1 MSEPTFT
8 FGDTAGTATP
18 DRAANGAGD
27 VIIDTTTATF
37 MTDVID
43 ASQKVPVL
51 VDFWAPWCGPCKQL
65 TPALEKVVRN
75 ARGAVRLAKMNID
88 ENPEIPGQM
97 GIQSVPTVVAFSGG
111 RPVDA
116 FAGAVPES
124 QIQKFIEKLAGPV
137 GPSETD
143 MMLEQADA
151 MLEAGDIATAAQIYA
166 GVLGQEPGNPA
177 AIGGIAQ
184 CQIKA
189 GDYERARQ
197 VLDTAPPEKA
207 SDPAIAAARAALDLA
222 AQAEEAGDLAELQA
236 AVDAAPDDHQ
246 ARLDLAIALSAQGK
260 KTEAVD
266 ALIEI
271 VRRDRSWNEE
281 AARKQLL
288 QFFEAWGFKDP
299 ASAYGRRKLSAQ
311 LFS

>member
-8 FGDTAGTATP
+8 FGDTAGTAMP
-18 DRAANGAGD
+18 GQPANGAAD
-27 VIIDTTTATF
+27 VITDTTTATF
-37 MTDVID
+37 MADVID
-43 ASQKVPVL
+43 ASQQVPVL

-65 TPALEKVVRN
+65 TPALERVVRN

-88 ENPEIPGQM
+88 ENPEVPGQM

-124 QIQKFIEKLAGPV
+124 QIQKFIEKLVGPV
-137 GPSETD
+137 GASEAE
-143 MMLEQADA
+143 MMLEQAGA
-151 MLEAGDIATAAQIYA
+151 MFAAGDIAAAAQFYA
-166 GVLGQEPGNPA
+166 GVLAQEPGSIA
-177 AIGGIAQ
+177 AIAGLAQ

-189 GDYERARQ
+189 GDHERARQ
-197 VLDTAPPEKA
+197 ILETVPPEKA
-207 SDPAIAAARAALDLA
+207 GDPAIAAARAALDLA

-236 AVDAAPDDHQ
+236 AVDADPDNHQ
-246 ARLDLAIALSAQGK
+246 ARLDLAIALSAHDR

-271 VRRDRSWNEE
+271 VRRDRTWNED